1 MRNLFFRLY
10 LLLILTFVGLGW
22 SLDQLYERVSDSE
35 EVLTDL
41 DLHRGTLF
49 LLNREL
55 ARLPD
60 ESQKT
65 YMEAL
70 SPSFGYPVSL
80 LNQTELTAHLSEQG
94 QALTNS
100 QQSFLNQGGQVSVID
115 DSSGLSWFLQ
125 AQTDSENI
133 IVFGP
138 IRLVAENES
147 TLFSAIFLLV
157 LAFIVFI
164 WVWPL
169 SKGLLILTRA
179 AKSFGEG
186 DFSTRITSDVARPL
200 KPVVMRFNDMAGRIQ
215 RLIRSHKELS
225 HAVSHELRTPIARIR
240 FAMEMTRELPDS
252 EKREHYFEA
261 MNENIEELDGLVDE
275 LLTYARFDR
284 EEPQLDFEPT
294 QVVALA
300 KEAVARFEMTETH
313 LQFKV
318 VASASNPIVADCD
331 QDGVT
336 RVLDNLLRNAIR
348 YAKEEIIVTVVE
360 NNGLIEVSV
369 ADDGPGVPQANWE
382 NLFDPFVR
390 LDKSRDRNS
399 GGIGLG
405 LAIVRR
411 YMEWHNGNVTIADA
425 ASGGANFTLSWPV
438 KHND

>member
-10 LLLILTFVGLGW
+10 LLLILTFIGVGW
-22 SLDQLYERVSDSE
+22 SLDQLYDQVSDSE

-60 ESQKT
+60 DSRQE
-65 YMEAL
+65 YMQAL

-80 LNQTELTAHLSEQG
+80 LEPEALTAQLAMYNQV
-94 QALTNS
+94 LTES
-100 QQSFLNQGGQVSVID
+100 QQTYLRQGGQVSVID
-115 DSSGLSWFLQ
+115 DGSGLSWFLQ
-125 AQTDSENI
+125 AQSDSENI
-133 IVFGP
+133 ILFGP
-138 IRLVAENES
+138 IRLVAENDS

-157 LAFIVFI
+157 LALIVFI

-186 DFSTRITSDVARPL
+186 DFSSRVPTDVARPL
-200 KPVVMRFNDMAGRIQ
+200 KPLVMRFNDMAGRIQ

-252 EKREHYFEA
+252 DKREYYFEA

-284 EEPQLDFEPT
+284 EEPKLDFEACKIAT
-294 QVVALA
+294 LTEEV
-300 KEAVARFEMTETH
+300 VARFEMTEVE
-313 LQFKV
+313 LNFKI
-318 VASASNPIVADCD
+318 VASSSAPIVVDCD
-331 QDGVT
+331 QDGIA

-348 YAKEEIIVTVVE
+348 YAKKEILVSITE
-360 NNGLIEVSV
+360 NNGVVSVAV
-369 ADDGPGVPQANWE
+369 ADDGPGVPQANWDS
-382 NLFDPFVR
+382 LFDPFVR

-411 YMEWHNGNVTIADA
+411 YMEWHNGNVAIADA
-425 ASGGANFTLSWPV
+425 ASGGAEFTLSWPV
-438 KHND
+438 KHHD

>member
-10 LLLILTFVGLGW
+10 LLLILTFIGVGW
-22 SLDQLYERVSDSE
+22 SLDQLYDQVSDSE

-60 ESQKT
+60 DSRQE
-65 YMEAL
+65 YMQAL

-80 LNQTELTAHLSEQG
+80 LDPDELTAQLAMYNQV
-94 QALTNS
+94 LTES
-100 QQSFLNQGGQVSVID
+100 QQTYLRQGGQVSVID
-115 DSSGLSWFLQ
+115 DGSGLSWFLQ
-125 AQTDSENI
+125 AQSDSENI
-133 IVFGP
+133 ILFGP
-138 IRLVAENES
+138 IRLVAENDS

-157 LAFIVFI
+157 LALIVFI

-186 DFSTRITSDVARPL
+186 DFSSRVPTDVARPL
-200 KPVVMRFNDMAGRIQ
+200 KPLVMRFNDMAGRIQ

-252 EKREHYFEA
+252 DKREYYFEA

-284 EEPQLDFEPT
+284 EEPKLDFEPCKIAT
-294 QVVALA
+294 LTEEV
-300 KEAVARFEMTETH
+300 VARFEMTEAE
-313 LQFKV
+313 LNFKI
-318 VASASNPIVADCD
+318 VASSSVPIVADCD
-331 QDGVT
+331 QDGIA

-348 YAKEEIIVTVVE
+348 YAKKEIVVSIEE
-360 NNGLIEVSV
+360 NNGLVNVAV
-369 ADDGPGVPQANWE
+369 ADDGPGVPQANWDS
-382 NLFDPFVR
+382 LFDPFVR

-425 ASGGANFTLSWPV
+425 ASGGAQFTLSWPV
-438 KHND
+438 KHHD

>member
-10 LLLILTFVGLGW
+10 LLLILVFVGLGW
-22 SLDQLYERVSDSE
+22 SLDQLYEYASESE

-41 DLHRGTLF
+41 DLHKGTLL

-55 ARLPD
+55 ARLPE
-60 ESQKT
+60 ESRKD

-80 LNQTELTAHLSEQG
+80 LNEQQLIAQLAQAEQALSE
-94 QALTNS
+94 S
-100 QQSFLNQGGQVSVID
+100 QQLFLQQGGQVSIID
-115 DSSGLSWFLQ
+115 DNAGLSWFLQ
-125 AQTDSENI
+125 SQSDSQDI
-133 IVFGP
+133 ILLGP
-138 IRLVAENES
+138 MRLVAQGGS
-147 TLFSAIFLLV
+147 TLFSAVFLII
-157 LAFIVFI
+157 LALIVFI

-169 SKGLLILTRA
+169 SKGLMTLTKA
-179 AKSFGEG
+179 AQRFGEG
-186 DFSTRITSDVARPL
+186 DFSTRVSVDVARPL

-252 EKREHYFEA
+252 DKREHYFEA

-284 EEPQLDFEPT
+284 EEPKLDFEPYPID
-294 QVVALA
+294 ALA
-300 KEAVARFEMTETH
+300 KEVVARFEMIDTDCH
-313 LQFKV
+313 FSV
-318 VASASNPIVADCD
+318 VANSVESISADCD
-331 QDGVT
+331 HDGVS

-348 YAKEEIIVTVVE
+348 YAKASVVVTVTEQNGWVSIFVE
-360 NNGLIEVSV
+360 
-369 ADDGPGVPQANWE
+369 DDGPGVPKANWDS
-382 NLFDPFVR
+382 LFEPFVR

-411 YMEWHNGNVTIADA
+411 YMEWHNGYVRVEDA
-425 ASGGANFTLSWPV
+425 SIGGAKFILSWPL

>member
-10 LLLILTFVGLGW
+10 LLLILTFIGVGW
-22 SLDQLYERVSDSE
+22 SLDQLYDQVSDSE

-60 ESQKT
+60 DSRQE
-65 YMEAL
+65 YMQAL

-80 LNQTELTAHLSEQG
+80 LTPEDLIAQLAIYNQVLTE
-94 QALTNS
+94 S
-100 QQSFLNQGGQVSVID
+100 QQTYLRQGGQVSVID
-115 DSSGLSWFLQ
+115 DGSGLSWFLQ
-125 AQTDSENI
+125 AQSDSENI
-133 IVFGP
+133 ILFGP
-138 IRLVAENES
+138 IRLVAENDS

-157 LAFIVFI
+157 LALIVFI

-186 DFSTRITSDVARPL
+186 DFSSRVPTDVARPL
-200 KPVVMRFNDMAGRIQ
+200 KPLVMRFNDMAGRIQ

-252 EKREHYFEA
+252 DKREYYFEA

-284 EEPQLDFEPT
+284 EEPKLDFEPCKIVT
-294 QVVALA
+294 LTEEV
-300 KEAVARFEMTETH
+300 VARFEMTEAE
-313 LQFKV
+313 LNFKI
-318 VASASNPIVADCD
+318 VASSSVPIVADCD
-331 QDGVT
+331 QDGIA

-348 YAKEEIIVTVVE
+348 YAKKEIVVSIAE
-360 NNGLIEVSV
+360 NNGLVNVAV
-369 ADDGPGVPQANWE
+369 ADDGPGVPQANWDS
-382 NLFDPFVR
+382 LFDPFVR

-425 ASGGANFTLSWPV
+425 ASGGAEFTLSWPV
-438 KHND
+438 KHHD

>member
-10 LLLILTFVGLGW
+10 LLLILTFIGVGW
-22 SLDQLYERVSDSE
+22 SLDQLYDQVSDSE

-60 ESQKT
+60 DSRQE
-65 YMEAL
+65 YMQAL

-80 LNQTELTAHLSEQG
+80 LEPDELTAQLAMYNQV
-94 QALTNS
+94 LTES
-100 QQSFLNQGGQVSVID
+100 QQTYLRQGGQVSVID
-115 DSSGLSWFLQ
+115 DGSGLSWFLQ
-125 AQTDSENI
+125 AQSDSENI
-133 IVFGP
+133 ILFGP
-138 IRLVAENES
+138 IRLVAENDS

-157 LAFIVFI
+157 LALIVFI

-186 DFSTRITSDVARPL
+186 DFSSRVPTDVARPL
-200 KPVVMRFNDMAGRIQ
+200 KPLVMRFNDMAGRIQ

-252 EKREHYFEA
+252 DKREYYFEA

-284 EEPQLDFEPT
+284 EEPKLDFEPCKIAT
-294 QVVALA
+294 LTEEV
-300 KEAVARFEMTETH
+300 VARFEMTEAE
-313 LQFKV
+313 LNFKI
-318 VASASNPIVADCD
+318 VASSSVPIVADCD
-331 QDGVT
+331 QDGIA

-348 YAKEEIIVTVVE
+348 YAKKEIVVSIEE
-360 NNGLIEVSV
+360 NNGLVNVAV
-369 ADDGPGVPQANWE
+369 ADDGPGVPQANWDS
-382 NLFDPFVR
+382 LFDPFVR

-425 ASGGANFTLSWPV
+425 ASGGAQFTLSWPV
-438 KHND
+438 KHHD

>member
-10 LLLILTFVGLGW
+10 LLLIFTFVGLGW
-22 SLDQLYERVSDSE
+22 SLDQLYEQASDSE

-55 ARLPD
+55 ARLPQ
-60 ESQKT
+60 ESRKD
-65 YMEAL
+65 YMAAL

-80 LNQTELTAHLSEQG
+80 LSQAELNQELA
-94 QALTNS
+94 S
-100 QQSFLNQGGQVSVID
+100 QQQTLSQAQQNFLNQGGQVSVID

-125 AQTDSENI
+125 AQTDSNNI
-133 IVFGP
+133 ILFGP

-157 LAFIVFI
+157 LALIVFI

-252 EKREHYFEA
+252 DKREYYFEA

-284 EEPQLDFEPT
+284 EEPKLDFEPT
-294 QVVALA
+294 QVVALTN
-300 KEAVARFEMTETH
+300 EVVARFEMTET
-313 LQFKV
+313 QMAFKV
-318 VASASNPIVADCD
+318 VASSSTPIIADCD
-331 QDGVT
+331 QDGVA

-348 YAKEEIIVTVVE
+348 YAKQEIVVNVTE
-360 NNGLIEVSV
+360 NNGLVEVSV
-369 ADDGPGVPQANWE
+369 SDDGPGVPQANWDS
-382 NLFDPFVR
+382 LFDPFVR

-411 YMEWHNGNVTIADA
+411 YMEWHNGSVTISDA
-425 ASGGANFTLSWPV
+425 STGGAKFTLAWPL

>member
-22 SLDQLYERVSDSE
+22 SLDQLYEQVSDSE

-55 ARLPD
+55 ARLPEENHKD
-60 ESQKT
+60 
-65 YMEAL
+65 YMTAL

-80 LNQTELTAHLSEQG
+80 LTESELESQLEAQG
-94 QALTNS
+94 QILTDS
-100 QQSFLNQGGQVSVID
+100 QHSFLKQGGQVSVID
-115 DSSGLSWFLQ
+115 DSTGLSWFLQ
-125 AQTDSENI
+125 KQTRSEHVI
-133 IVFGP
+133 LFGP
-138 IRLVAENES
+138 IKLVAESES
-147 TLFSAIFLLV
+147 TLFSAVFLIL
-157 LAFIVFI
+157 LAFIVFL

-169 SKGLLILTRA
+169 SKGLLVLTKA
-179 AKSFGEG
+179 AQRFGEG
-186 DFSTRITSDVARPL
+186 DFSTRITDNVARPL

-252 EKREHYFEA
+252 DKREHYFEA
-261 MNENIEELDGLVDE
+261 MNDNIEELDGLVDE

-284 EEPQLDFEPT
+284 EEPKLDFAKQSIE
-294 QVVALA
+294 VLA
-300 KEAVARFEMTETH
+300 KEVVARFEMTEANLNFQVT
-313 LQFKV
+313 
-318 VASASNPIVADCD
+318 AATRSIVADCD
-331 QDGVT
+331 HDGIS
-336 RVLDNLLRNAIR
+336 RVLDNILRNAIR
-348 YAKEEIIVTVVE
+348 YAKNVIV
-360 NNGLIEVSV
+360 VSV
-369 ADDGPGVPQANWE
+369 REHNGNVEIAIEDDGPGVPKANWDS
-382 NLFDPFVR
+382 LFDPFVR

-411 YMEWHNGNVTIADA
+411 YMEWHCGTVEIQDADI
-425 ASGGANFTLSWPV
+425 GGAKFILTWPL
-438 KHND
+438 KHNK